1 MSRLILKRCNCLC
14 IAFPHVFFFLDFHY
28 EFYLFVSLWCY
39 FFKQF
44 DYFQGCNERLHV
56 HGSQITVLALSPW
69 VSSQIYLSSQCDVP
83 QRVWIVSKIGTVLFA
98 CCVLASSQ
106 IFHPRYAN
114 IIHQSF
120 QDRKPDIM
128 IYLLFFYTSALE
140 FNHILPLV
148 LFSNS

>member
-1 MSRLILKRCNCLC
+1 MQLSLYS
-14 IAFPHVFFFLDFHY
+14 FPTCFFFFR
-28 EFYLFVSLWCY
+28 FPLWVLPLCFPLML